1 MKKLIT
7 NGLAIV
13 LLFILTSCGNSTGQE
28 TSKKTTISD
37 EKVFEIVTK
46 AYAFGYP
53 MILMDYT
60 KKISTNVET
69 PTTNGFAPVNQL
81 AHFRMFPDDKFTAV
95 VKPNVDTYYSNA
107 WYYLKE
113 EPIVL
118 TVPATDRY
126 YLLPLYDAY
135 SNVFSVPGP
144 RTTGTGAHIFLLT
157 GPFWKGETPEGM
169 TQIKAPTNSVWMIGR
184 TQVNSKK
191 DGATVVAA
199 FQDGMKIDLLSNY
212 GKEYK
217 APIGAVS
224 EEYKKIVPVENTRA
238 LSIEEY
244 FNKLSQLMVDNP
256 PAKADTPLIEQME
269 SIGIIAGK
277 AFSTKNM
284 SPELIKKL
292 NTIPE
297 LAHQNWIDKSTGKK
311 DPGIGIAIVNNWLFA
326 REVMGIYG
334 TNYEHRAFIA
344 FIGLGANLVED
355 AVYPSTSVDGEGNRI
370 DGNNKYILHFEE
382 DELPPI
388 NAFWSITA
396 YNSKD
401 FLVANTI
408 NRFALGDRDN
418 LKYNEDGSLDIYI
431 QNTDPGGD
439 KTSNW
444 LPSTQEGLTNLTL
457 RLYWPK
463 EAALD
468 GTWEIPAI
476 KKVD

>member
-7 NGLAIV
+7 NSLAIV
-13 LLFILTSCGNSTGQE
+13 LFIIMSCGTSNSQE

-37 EKVFEIVTK
+37 EKVLEIAEK
-46 AYAFGYP
+46 AYIFGYP
-53 MILMDYT
+53 MILMDFT
-60 KKISTNVET
+60 KKVSTNVET
-69 PTTNGFAPVNQL
+69 STSIHAPVNQL
-81 AHFRMFPDDKFTAV
+81 LNFREFPDDKFTDV
-95 VKPNVDTYYSNA
+95 VKANVDTYYSNA
-107 WYYLKE
+107 WYDLKE
-113 EPIVL
+113 EPVVL
-118 TVPATDRY
+118 TVPAIDRY
-126 YLLPLYDAY
+126 YLLPFYDAY

-157 GPFWKGETPEGM
+157 GPFWKGEIPEGM

-184 TQVNSKK
+184 TQVNSEK
-191 DGATVVAA
+191 DGETVVAA

-224 EEYKKIVPVENTRA
+224 AEYKKIVPVEDTRA

-244 FNKLSQLMVDNP
+244 FNKLSQLMTDNP

-269 SIGIIAGK
+269 SIGITAGK

-297 LAHQNWIDKSTGKK
+297 LVHQDWIDKSTGKK
-311 DPGIGIAIVNNWLFA
+311 DAGIPIINNWLFA
-326 REVMGIYG
+326 REVMGTYG
-334 TNYEHRAFIA
+334 KNYDQRAFIA
-344 FIGLGANLVED
+344 FIGLGANLPED
-355 AVYPSTSVDGEGNRI
+355 AVYPSTSVDSEGNRI
-370 DGNNKYILHFEE
+370 DGKNNYILHFEE
-382 DELPPI
+382 DEIPPV
-388 NAFWSITA
+388 NAFWSLTA

-401 FLVANTI
+401 FMVANTI

-468 GTWEIPAI
+468 GTWEVPSI

>member
-1 MKKLIT
+1 MKRF
-7 NGLAIV
+7 AIASLVV
-13 LLFILTSCGNSTGQE
+13 LFFMSTSCGNS
-28 TSKKTTISD
+28 SKQVASEVSTIPD
-37 EKVFEIVTK
+37 EKIVEIATK
-46 AYAFGYP
+46 AYVFGYP
-53 MILMDYT
+53 MLLMDYT
-60 KKISTNVET
+60 KKISTNVEV
-69 PTTNGFAPVNQL
+69 PTSVYAPVNQL
-81 AHFRMFPDDKFTAV
+81 GHFREFPDDKFTAV

-107 WYYLKE
+107 WYDLKE
-113 EPIVL
+113 EPVVL

-135 SNVFSVPGP
+135 SNVFFVPGP
-144 RTTGTGAHIFLLT
+144 RTTGTDAHIFFLT
-157 GPFWKGETPEGM
+157 GPFWQGEVPQEM

-184 TQVNSKK
+184 TQVNSEK
-191 DGATVVAA
+191 DGASVVAA

-212 GKEYK
+212 GKKYK
-217 APIGAVS
+217 ASIGAVS
-224 EEYKKIVPVENTRA
+224 EDYKKIVPVDNARA

-244 FNKLSQLMVDNP
+244 INKLTQLMVDNP
-256 PAKADTPLIEQME
+256 PAKADAPLIKEME

-277 AFSTKNM
+277 EFSTKDL

-297 LAHQNWIDKSTGKK
+297 IAHQNWIDKSTGKK
-311 DPGIGIAIVNNWLFA
+311 DAGVPIINNWMFPIDK
-326 REVMGIYG
+326 MGFYG
-334 TNYEHRAFIA
+334 TDYEHRAFIA
-344 FIGLGANLVED
+344 FIGLGANLAAD
-355 AVYPSTSVDGEGNRI
+355 AVYPNTSVNGDGNPI
-370 DGNNKYILHFEE
+370 DGKNNYILHFDK
-382 DELPPI
+382 DETPPV
-388 NAFWSITA
+388 NAFWSLTA

-418 LKYNEDGSLDIYI
+418 LVYNKDGSLDIYI
-431 QNTDPGGD
+431 QNTNPGGD

-444 LPSTQEGLTNLTL
+444 LPSTQEGLTNITL

-468 GTWEIPAI
+468 GTWEVPAI